1 MQRQLG
7 NKRYNTVWNLMHKIR
22 KAIGESDDKHILS
35 GFIELD
41 EYHFEHAVKN
51 DTHLNQIQ
59 H

>member
-1 MQRQLG
+1 
-7 NKRYNTVWNLMHKIR
+7 MHKIR